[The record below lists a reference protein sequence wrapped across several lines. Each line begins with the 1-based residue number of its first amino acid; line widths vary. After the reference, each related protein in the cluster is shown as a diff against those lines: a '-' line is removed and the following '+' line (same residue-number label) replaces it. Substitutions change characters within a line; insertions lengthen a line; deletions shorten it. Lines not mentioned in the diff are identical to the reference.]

1 MDTIGMI
8 EAGMLN
14 DVQRLQMIGHNLANI
29 TTVGFKKQVAVTH
42 AFNDHLQAAVV
53 GNGVSTRAAP
63 RPMVTTIT
71 DQSSGALKHSGN
83 PMDVAIEGDGYFS
96 VSLPSGEALSR
107 QGNLQLDSDGRLV
120 TAGGNP
126 VLGMSGEIRV
136 SGSAPTIDQDGNVYD
151 GNRLVDRIR
160 VVQVSDATTLTR
172 AGDGMFLADSDA
184 GLMEGTGYRVRQGY
198 TEAANVTS
206 MYEMISMIETMRHFE
221 AGQKLAH
228 GLDDMLDRSINQ
240 LGQL

>member
-42 AFNDHLQAAVV
+42 AFNDFLQAAVV
-53 GNGVSTRAAP
+53 GQGENARVAP
-63 RPMVTTIT
+63 RPVVSTFT

-83 PMDVAIEGDGYFS
+83 PMDVAIEGEGYFAVALS
-96 VSLPSGEALSR
+96 SGEALTR

-120 TAGGNP
+120 TTSGNP

-136 SGSAPTIDQDGNVYD
+136 SGSAPTIDQEGNVYD
-151 GNRLVDRIR
+151 GIRLVDRIR
-160 VVQVSDATTLTR
+160 VVQVSDAATLVR
-172 AGDGMFLADSDA
+172 AGDGMFLADSNSGA
-184 GLMEGTGYRVRQGY
+184 MEATSYRVRQGY